1 MEVTELAIG
10 ELDKHFKKEGT
21 PIFAKNFKNETGI
34 SSRIGNHH
42 MKQEMV
48 SKISP
53 QDLIR
58 TIVDAI
64 QTGLYV
70 C

>member
-1 MEVTELAIG
+1 
-10 ELDKHFKKEGT
+10 
-21 PIFAKNFKNETGI
+21 
-34 SSRIGNHH
+34 

-70 C
+70 CWIWFDCSFFPKSYFIELK